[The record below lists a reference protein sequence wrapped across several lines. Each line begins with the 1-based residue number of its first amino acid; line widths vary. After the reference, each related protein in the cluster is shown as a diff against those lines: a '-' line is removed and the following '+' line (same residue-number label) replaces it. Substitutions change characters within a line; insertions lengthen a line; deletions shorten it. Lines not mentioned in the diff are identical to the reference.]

1 MNRKRVHFQIPQ
13 EFIVYLDYD
22 FPGMKKT
29 VKMHLLE
36 HHNILQKNEIL
47 CSKQLVEELR
57 AKLQVA
63 AAEKDNAQTQLRAYV
78 EAEAANQQSLSEE
91 RKKNCELM
99 KLTEQLQIQAVELRA
114 ALDKKTQ
121 AHPVIDTKDREKMGQ
136 LAPQPDMAAIIVPEA
151 TNPSNESSS
160 MMVIIEKEPHIPTV
174 PGDDGMQVCNF
185 QKTDPIELPMSE
197 NQYSYRG
204 ELNLHNDIPHMK
216 NGTTILN
223 AKVKRDDAY
232 LRNKIKQQAAYIR
245 EVQVCYNELCALYLE
260 EKQIREDDKIMRA
273 KAEARVLCL
282 EEKLRK

>member
-1 MNRKRVHFQIPQ
+1 MGNIASR
-13 EFIVYLDYD
+13 
-22 FPGMKKT
+22 KKT
-29 VKMHLLE
+29 AKDYEAQKMT
-36 HHNILQKNEIL
+36 NILQKNEIL

-151 TNPSNESSS
+151 TN
-160 MMVIIEKEPHIPTV
+160 
-174 PGDDGMQVCNF
+174 
-185 QKTDPIELPMSE
+185 
-197 NQYSYRG
+197 
-204 ELNLHNDIPHMK
+204 NDIPHMK